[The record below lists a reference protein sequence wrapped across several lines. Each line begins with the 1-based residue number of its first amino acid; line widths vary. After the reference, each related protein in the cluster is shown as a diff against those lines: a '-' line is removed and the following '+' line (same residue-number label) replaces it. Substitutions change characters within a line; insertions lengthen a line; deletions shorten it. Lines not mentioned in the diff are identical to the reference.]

1 MKIAVIGGG
10 PAGMI
15 SAIYAA
21 DKSNQVY
28 LIEKN
33 EKLGKKLYITGKGR
47 CNITNIRPMTEILDQ
62 VITNK
67 KFMYSAFNSFTN
79 QDIIS
84 LLNNNGLRT
93 KVERGDRVFP
103 VSDKSS
109 DVIKTLNKILDNK
122 SVKIM
127 LNTEVTQI
135 EKNRQSFSVHTRKS
149 GILNFDKVI
158 IATGGKSY
166 PVTGSTGEG
175 YDFARS
181 LGHKIITPKP
191 ALVDIILK
199 DQFIK
204 DLKGVS
210 LKNVCL
216 NYKIKK
222 KKYSL
227 FGEMLFTD
235 KGISGPIVL
244 TASSIINKN
253 EDQVNDMHIDLKPAL
268 DQVTLDKRLVR
279 ELSKSPNKNISTI
292 IQALTL
298 QPLIVPLL
306 EMAEVDRDKKGHQ
319 ISKEERHRILMAFK
333 EFKINFKGL
342 NDLKYAIITSGGVNI
357 KEINPSTMESKL
369 VEGLYFAGEIIDVDA
384 YTGGYN
390 LQVAYSTAYLAGI
403 NSSNGGS
410 DV

>member
-15 SAIYAA
+15 SAIYASN
-21 DKSNQVY
+21 KSNQVY

-47 CNITNIRPMTEILDQ
+47 CNITNIKPMAEILDQ
-62 VITNK
+62 VVTNK
-67 KFMYSAFNSFTN
+67 KFMYSAFNSFSN
-79 QDIIS
+79 RDIIT
-84 LLNNNGLRT
+84 LLNNNGLKT

-103 VSDKSS
+103 ISDKSS
-109 DVIKTLNKILDNK
+109 DVIKTLNKILDKNM
-122 SVKIM
+122 VKII
-127 LNTEVTQI
+127 LNTEVIKI
-135 EKNRQSFSVHTRKS
+135 EKSQHGFSIYTQKAD
-149 GILNFDKVI
+149 ILSFDKVI
-158 IATGGKSY
+158 IATGGRSY
-166 PVTGSTGEG
+166 PATGSTGEG

-204 DLKGVS
+204 ELKGVS

-279 ELSKSPNKNISTI
+279 ELSNSPNKNISTVL
-292 IQALTL
+292 QSLTL
-298 QPLIVPLL
+298 QALIDPLL
-306 EMAEVDRDKKGHQ
+306 DMAGVNRDKKAHQ
-319 ISKEERHRILMAFK
+319 ISKEERHAILMSFK
-333 EFKINFKGL
+333 HFTVNFKGL

-369 VEGLYFAGEIIDVDA
+369 VDGLYFAGEIIDVDA

-390 LQVAYSTAYLAGI
+390 LQIAYSTAYLAGI